1 MSCTDESKYI
11 FFNSINIRSQN
22 ELVATAVLTL
32 ALYLRFDWDTKDFI
46 RLLEAEFLWTG
57 CYLLMASCAM
67 TMFASVVGCCT
78 IGQARPNLIA
88 MVSAAYQFA
97 KAWSF
102 TTHPLL
108 IRFMP
113 FHECLFDFSHY
124 KKISIH
130 AQSRVCFD
138 FDLVLAL
145 QVPIINSDCTGLR

>member
-1 MSCTDESKYI
+1 M
-11 FFNSINIRSQN
+11 NIRSQN

-88 MVSAAYQFA
+88 MNALTLSILLLVELAGLAYSLDWGTLKSKITDWMGDKMLQLIDVSNTDASAARVLFVIQEKFYCVNPEN
-97 KAWSF
+97 F
-102 TTHPLL
+102 TGN
-108 IRFMP
+108 
-113 FHECLFDFSHY
+113 E
-124 KKISIH
+124 
-130 AQSRVCFD
+130 
-138 FDLVLAL
+138 
-145 QVPIINSDCTGLR
+145 